1 MGFENGSAIVTGGAS
16 GLGAATVRRLA
27 QGMARVVAIDL
38 DAERGEALAEELG
51 DRVVFHKADVTNEEQ
66 VQAAIERATEAAPLR
81 ASVCCAGVGW
91 AAKTVGRDGSPHTL
105 ELFTK
110 IITINLIG
118 TFNVARLAAAK
129 MCSQE
134 ADEDGQRGV
143 LVHTASV
150 AAFDGQKGQVG
161 YSASKAGVA
170 GMTLPLARDLARSGI
185 RVVTIAPG
193 VFDTPMMQTVPENIR
208 EALAKSVPNPSRLGF
223 PSEYADFVQRIL
235 DSPYLNAETIRL
247 DGALRMV

>member
-1 MGFENGSAIVTGGAS
+1 MAWEDASAVVTGGAS
-16 GLGAATVRRLA
+16 GLGEATVRELA
-27 QGMARVVAIDL
+27 KTMTRVVAIDL
-38 DAERGEALAEELG
+38 NAERGAALAAEL
-51 DRVVFHKADVTNEEQ
+51 DNVVFHEGDVTNEEQ
-66 VQAAIERATEAAPLR
+66 MQVAIELAAAAAPLR

-91 AAKTVGRDGSPHTL
+91 AAKTVGRDGSPHKL
-105 ELFTK
+105 DLFQK
-110 IITINLIG
+110 IVSINLIG

-129 MCSQE
+129 MSAQDT
-134 ADEDGQRGV
+134 DESGQRGV

-150 AAFDGQKGQVG
+150 AAFDGQKGQAG
-161 YSASKAGVA
+161 YAASKAAVA
-170 GMTLPLARDLARSGI
+170 GMTLPLARDLSRAGI

-193 VFDTPMMQTVPENIR
+193 VFDTPMMKTVPENIR

-223 PSEYADFVQRIL
+223 PEEYAQFVQHIL

>member
-1 MGFENGSAIVTGGAS
+1 MAWESASAVVTGGAS

-27 QGMARVVAIDL
+27 QHMTRVVAIDL
-38 DAERGEALAEELG
+38 DEEKGMALAKELG
-51 DRVVFHKADVTNEEQ
+51 DNVVFHKADVTDEVAVAE
-66 VQAAIERATEAAPLR
+66 AIELAAAAAPLR

-91 AAKTVGRDGSPHTL
+91 AAKTVGRDGSPHKL
-105 ELFTK
+105 DLFTK
-110 IITINLIG
+110 IISINLIG

-129 MCSQE
+129 MCSQD
-134 ADEDGQRGV
+134 ADDANQRGV

-161 YSASKAGVA
+161 YAASKAAIA
-170 GMTLPLARDLARSGI
+170 GMTLPLARDLARNGI

-193 VFDTPMMQTVPENIR
+193 VFDTPMMQTVPEAIR
-208 EALAKSVPNPSRLGF
+208 ESLAKSVPNPSRLGF
-223 PSEYADFVQRIL
+223 PEEYAEFVQSIL
-235 DSPYLNAETIRL
+235 DTPYLNAQTIRL